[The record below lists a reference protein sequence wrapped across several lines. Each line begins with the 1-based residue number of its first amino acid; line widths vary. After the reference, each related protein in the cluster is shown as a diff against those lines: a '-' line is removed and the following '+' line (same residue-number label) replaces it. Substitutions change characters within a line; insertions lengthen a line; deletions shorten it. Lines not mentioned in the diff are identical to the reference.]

1 MKNLLKSLDIEFEEE
16 EELFI
21 KGIMARV
28 NEPEKKGGAIKI
40 HFLVY
45 SGEGNPKK
53 QNQFIIN
60 YSKKYSPKFLN
71 ELLDAQKKGY
81 ELGVKGI
88 YVPSYQR
95 NITDRIDAE
104 KLSIFPKQDL

>member
-40 HFLVY
+40 HF
-45 SGEGNPKK
+45 
-53 QNQFIIN
+53 F
-60 YSKKYSPKFLN
+60 
-71 ELLDAQKKGY
+71 
-81 ELGVKGI
+81 
-88 YVPSYQR
+88 
-95 NITDRIDAE
+95 
-104 KLSIFPKQDL
+104 